1 MYYNN
6 YIDKLAESE
15 VLMLNTSGLLFTLND
30 DGSAEIGYEDYDV
43 EFFDGDDYEL
53 MYYLDENNFGLLLDS
68 LSISKKDNIKDYLID
83 EFGENFNSSKFEDFC
98 NGKNIKFKKNVHI
111 G

>member
-1 MYYNN
+1 
-6 YIDKLAESE
+6 
-15 VLMLNTSGLLFTLND
+15 MLKTSGLLFTLND
-30 DGSAEIGYEDYDV
+30 DGSAEIGYEYYDV

-68 LSISKKDNIKDYLID
+68 LGISKKDKVKDYLID
-83 EFGENFNSSKFEDFC
+83 EFCENFNSSKFEDFC
-98 NGKNIKFKKNVHI
+98 NDKNIKFKKNVHI

>member
-1 MYYNN
+1 
-6 YIDKLAESE
+6 
-15 VLMLNTSGLLFTLND
+15 MLRTSGLLFTLNS

-68 LSISKKDNIKDYLID
+68 LGISKKDKVKDYLID

-98 NGKNIKFKKNVHI
+98 NGKNIEFKKNVHI

>member
-1 MYYNN
+1 
-6 YIDKLAESE
+6 
-15 VLMLNTSGLLFTLND
+15 MLNTSGLLFTLND
-30 DGSAEIGYEDYDV
+30 DGSAKIGYEDYDV

-68 LSISKKDNIKDYLID
+68 LGISKNSNSNIEDHLID
-83 EFGENFNSSKFEDFC
+83 KFGENFNSSKFEDFC
-98 NGKNIKFKKNVHI
+98 NEKNIKFKKNVHI